1 MKLFFVILLC
11 FTNTLV
17 SFSQNKS
24 FINNFEIPELKKNEY
39 VVKHEGYSLSY
50 NELNEQANWVAYQLT
65 DIETIAKVKREN
77 KFIIDPFIK
86 TESANNSDYLKS
98 GYDRGH
104 LAPAGDMAWSEKAM
118 AESFYYSNMSPQNPS
133 FNRGIWKKLEEQL
146 RNWATDYHSIYIITG
161 PVLDSNL
168 ETIGPNKVSVPKYY
182 YKVILNYT
190 DSVIKGIGFIIPNLS
205 SNEPLQH
212 FAVTI
217 DSVEKITNINFFPLL
232 IDEKENAV
240 EHHLNITDWNWEA
253 TRKIHLQNLDEENID
268 TNVSLIQHQTNSTQC
283 TALTKK
289 GTRCRKKTKNKNGK
303 CNLHE

>member
-1 MKLFFVILLC
+1 MKLIFVILL
-11 FTNTLV
+11 FLTNTLV
-17 SFSQNKS
+17 SFSQDKS
-24 FINNFEIPELKKNEY
+24 LINNLEIPELKKNEY

-118 AESFYYSNMSPQNPS
+118 EESFYYSNMSPQNPS

-168 ETIGPNKVSVPKYY
+168 EMIGPNKVSVPKYY

-205 SNEPLQH
+205 STLPLQH

-217 DSVEKITNINFFPLL
+217 DSVEKITNINFFPVLD
-232 IDEKENAV
+232 DEKENAV
-240 EHHLNITDWNWEA
+240 EHHLNMTDWNWNA
-253 TRKIHLQNLDEENID
+253 TQKLHPQNLDEENID
-268 TNVSLIQHQTNSTQC
+268 NNVSPNQQQTHSTQC
-283 TALTKK
+283 NALTKK
-289 GTRCRKKTKNKNGK
+289 GTRCRKMTKNKNGK